1 MLWLRPISNIAIMA
15 MMGVTLTFE
24 GAAAQQAIARNG
36 SCPSGYNTNGH
47 YCVATN
53 SHLHAIER
61 NGSCPSGYNT
71 SGNYCVRKG
80 EGKQAIHRNGSC
92 PSGYNTS
99 GNYCVQ
105 NR

>member
-1 MLWLRPISNIAIMA
+1 MSSIKSLTIGVLSLISTISIA
-15 MMGVTLTFE
+15 E
-24 GAAAQQAIARNG
+24 AQQAIPRHG
-36 SCPSGYNTNGH
+36 SCPSGFNTSGN

-71 SGNYCVRKG
+71 SGNYCVRKS
-80 EGKQAIHRNGSC
+80 EGKHAIHRNGSC

-99 GNYCVQ
+99 GNYCIQ
-105 NR
+105 SE